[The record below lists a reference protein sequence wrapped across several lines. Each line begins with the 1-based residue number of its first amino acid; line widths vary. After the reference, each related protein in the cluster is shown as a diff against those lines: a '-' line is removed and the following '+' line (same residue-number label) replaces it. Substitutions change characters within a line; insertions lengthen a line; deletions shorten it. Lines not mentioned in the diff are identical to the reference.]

1 MRFLIGIIWNSR
13 LCGIN
18 QQRIN
23 LWWSPFIDLRVTI
36 KSIKRLIGKKWVDR
50 PTNRPQSKCA
60 ASGKKHT
67 NFSHDLGVVSFRNHH
82 FLPNWWWKKGRFYV
96 YKFLD
101 FAGSIDPFRNTK
113 MNGQSQKWLMECKM
127 LSDYQLKF
135 NIKIFIIIIQCC
147 HFFLYFCTLKNIYK
161 IENLRN
167 CLCFKVVINFFSL
180 FK

>member
-1 MRFLIGIIWNSR
+1 MFLNRHHLKQQR

-96 YKFLD
+96 HKFLD
-101 FAGSIDPFRNTK
+101 FAGSIDPFRNTTI
-113 MNGQSQKWLMECKM
+113 NGQSQKWLMECKM
-127 LSDYQLKF
+127 LSDCHNLNF
-135 NIKIFIIIIQCC
+135 EHITILSNNPFDIKDFTNQII
-147 HFFLYFCTLKNIYK
+147 H
-161 IENLRN
+161 
-167 CLCFKVVINFFSL
+167 S
-180 FK
+180 